1 MYNIYSSDY
10 DAACVTAAVTV
21 LVLTVSVA
29 GIAGGRSIIRKLDRY
44 ASLADFRRMKK
55 NMSDIEAPFGSIRI
69 FCRKLND
76 IRL

>member
-1 MYNIYSSDY
+1 MYNIYASDY

-29 GIAGGRSIIRKLDRY
+29 GIAGGSIIRKLDRY

-55 NMSDIEAPFGSIRI
+55 KMSDIEAQFGYIR
-69 FCRKLND
+69 
-76 IRL
+76 

>member
-1 MYNIYSSDY
+1 MYNIYASDY

-44 ASLADFRRMKK
+44 ASLADFHRMKK
-55 NMSDIEAPFGSIRI
+55 KMSDIEAQFGYIR
-69 FCRKLND
+69 
-76 IRL
+76 

>member
-1 MYNIYSSDY
+1 MYNIYASDY

-44 ASLADFRRMKK
+44 ASLADFRH
-55 NMSDIEAPFGSIRI
+55 S
-69 FCRKLND
+69 
-76 IRL
+76 